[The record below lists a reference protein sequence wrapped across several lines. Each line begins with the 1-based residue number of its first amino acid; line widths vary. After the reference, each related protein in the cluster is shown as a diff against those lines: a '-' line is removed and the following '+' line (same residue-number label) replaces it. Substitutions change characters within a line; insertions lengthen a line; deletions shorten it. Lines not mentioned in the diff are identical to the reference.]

1 MVSAAKAAPTKLAM
15 KRIVVVARIL
25 SVVEK
30 PGFGVKIYEVVVVVT
45 VLFEVA
51 VVVIDDILS
60 RSLEKDHAG
69 YL

>member
-30 PGFGVKIYEVVVVVT
+30 FGFGVKIYEVDVVVFV
-45 VLFEVA
+45 
-51 VVVIDDILS
+51 
-60 RSLEKDHAG
+60 
-69 YL
+69 